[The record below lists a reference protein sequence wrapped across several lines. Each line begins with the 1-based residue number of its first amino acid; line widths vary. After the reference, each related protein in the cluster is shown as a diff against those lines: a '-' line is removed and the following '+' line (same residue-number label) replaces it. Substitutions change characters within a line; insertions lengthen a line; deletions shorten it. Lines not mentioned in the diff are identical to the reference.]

1 MYVFFRASLLWG
13 KRRKGNQGRGGEMRL
28 MKKNVVT
35 IIVAF
40 FSGLCLIDLNT
51 KFVIW
56 RAFIQIIFDSE
67 VWLSCKAIRA
77 RRKLKILCLIIVN
90 TATSVVCSISDFFFF
105 LKIGNSNKS
114 PLDATAQTLFI
125 VLEEDHRLAETI
137 TLNGNRMKM

>member
-51 KFVIW
+51 KFVI
-56 RAFIQIIFDSE
+56 
-67 VWLSCKAIRA
+67 
-77 RRKLKILCLIIVN
+77 
-90 TATSVVCSISDFFFF
+90 
-105 LKIGNSNKS
+105 
-114 PLDATAQTLFI
+114 
-125 VLEEDHRLAETI
+125 
-137 TLNGNRMKM
+137 